1 MKLLFLL
8 PLAFIVGCSYKP
20 TTPKTETIL
29 ISPIGTKSRTVIK
42 VEGNLTRIY
51 STKERV
57 K

>member
-8 PLAFIVGCSYKP
+8 PLAFIVGCSYAP

-29 ISPIGTKSRTVIK
+29 ISPIGTKSKTVIK

-51 STKERV
+51 SIRKGV